1 MITFFIHHTIL
12 QVRDEVKESTK
23 KGYVIRRENYYF
35 QTMLLAYL
43 FSLLTLKKRVPPKL
57 SDK

>member
-1 MITFFIHHTIL
+1 MITSFIHHTIL

-23 KGYVIRRENYYF
+23 KEYVIRRENYYF

-43 FSLLTLKKRVPPKL
+43 FSLLTLKKESPKTFR
-57 SDK
+57 